1 MLKYVSCKKKIK
13 RSRLNLPAKYIYI
26 ILTYV
31 AVQLS
36 AFLVIPFRLYTNV
49 DPLTLMVGWN
59 IGSFVLALI
68 ISCYLLRDE
77 INSFF
82 QSRDKRIGQIV
93 LWTILGFFLVLI
105 AQVASTVI
113 ERFVFGAPVGS
124 ENTMQLMQ
132 VARQAPIFIILIS
145 ILGPIL
151 EELVFRKAIFGSLYK
166 KMNFFFA
173 GIISGVLFAVLHND
187 FSHLLTY
194 IAVAFVLAFIY
205 VETKRILVPILAH
218 MAMNTFAVIGQL
230 SLDPEEME
238 QMLEQVQFILVGGF

>member
-166 KMNFFFA
+166 KNE
-173 GIISGVLFAVLHND
+173 
-187 FSHLLTY
+187 LLLCRNY
-194 IAVAFVLAFIY
+194 FRGFICCLA
-205 VETKRILVPILAH
+205 
-218 MAMNTFAVIGQL
+218 
-230 SLDPEEME
+230 
-238 QMLEQVQFILVGGF
+238 